1 MTAELSAHD
10 LARLRLAA
18 YTARLPLD
26 DVRRDQLLDTTFDT
40 LPEESGY
47 ARLHRQLVG
56 ADSPRGL
63 PDSLCSVAARLALK
77 HPDAPLQNDRH
88 GRPRLLTTPPLTRS
102 RMKPQPLDRS
112 PLRRLGRWLKARLM
126 GRRHVMAPRTGN
138 AQHATQRYP
147 WQRQAL
153 LRRLVLLALI
163 LGQTVLATGF
173 MTAVLPYHGTHWL
186 ELLLLAVYAILFAW
200 VSAGFWT
207 AVSGFL
213 VLITGWDRHAISRSW
228 LKPLNPEAR
237 SAILMPICNEDV
249 ARVFAGLRATY
260 TSLAR
265 TGPLTSFDFFVLSD
279 SSNPDIRVAE
289 IEAWLKLC
297 EDVKGF
303 GRIFYRRRQLRIK
316 RKSGNIADWC
326 RRWGSAYRYMII
338 LDADSVMSGGCLV
351 KLAQLMEANPNAGII
366 QTAPQAAGRETL
378 YARIQQFANRVYGP
392 LFTAGLHYWQLGES
406 HYWGHNA
413 IIRLEPFMKHCVLAP
428 LPGRGSLAGEILSHD
443 FVEAALMRRAGY
455 GVWIAHD
462 LDGSF
467 EETPPNL
474 LDEVKRDRRWCHGNL
489 MNARLMFARG
499 MHPVHRWVFLT
510 GALAYLSAPLWLGF
524 LALSTWLL
532 LAHANVEPQYFS
544 VPHQLFPHWPSW
556 RPEHAW
562 ALFAAIAAVL
572 FVPKIMAALLAAVR
586 GASSHGGILRLT
598 FSVFV
603 EMLMSALLAP
613 IRMLF
618 HTQFVFAALLGWSIQ
633 WKSPSRADK
642 STSITQALRRHGL
655 QTAIGLAWVGV
666 VAWKAP
672 DVLPWIAPVAAGLLF
687 AIPISVLTSY
697 SALGL
702 LARRAKLFMT
712 PDETRPPREVVATAQ
727 YAHSARAL
735 PRFADAVIDP
745 DVHAAV
751 RAAAHRSRSALA
763 AAYRAQ
769 RVERAV
775 HEGPDALSSTER
787 VALLHDGA
795 ALDELQR
802 AAKIAPVHP
811 SWYASSTS
819 ARRATIKVFGRP
831 HEASKTVATLVRAR

>member
-1 MTAELSAHD
+1 ME
-10 LARLRLAA
+10 
-18 YTARLPLD
+18 
-26 DVRRDQLLDTTFDT
+26 
-40 LPEESGY
+40 
-47 ARLHRQLVG
+47 LHRSANALDAIAGAYADRAPATLAPAVPPMMRTPMAPQRWGRVG
-56 ADSPRGL
+56 PFSW
-63 PDSLCSVAARLALK
+63 
-77 HPDAPLQNDRH
+77 
-88 GRPRLLTTPPLTRS
+88 
-102 RMKPQPLDRS
+102 M
-112 PLRRLGRWLKARLM
+112 LRRLFGFDPRLPDIEGPARGA
-126 GRRHVMAPRTGN
+126 GRR
-138 AQHATQRYP
+138 
-147 WQRQAL
+147 
-153 LRRLVLLALI
+153 RRLVLLTLSLLPALYATYV
-163 LGQTVLATGF
+163 LDGLLPNVVTANETVDIAIAWGETALLIVFALLTCWLA
-173 MTAVLPYHGTHWL
+173 
-186 ELLLLAVYAILFAW
+186 
-200 VSAGFWT
+200 AGFWT
-207 AVSGFL
+207 AMMGFF
-213 VLITGWDRHAISRSW
+213 VLAVGGDRHLISRSAD
-228 LKPLNPEAR
+228 KASVISPDVR
-237 SAILMPICNEDV
+237 TAIVMPICNEDV
-249 ARVFAGLRATY
+249 RRVFAGLRATY
-260 TSLAR
+260 ESVMRADALDH
-265 TGPLTSFDFFVLSD
+265 FDFFVLSD
-279 SSNPDIRVAE
+279 TGNPDACVAE
-289 IEAWLKLC
+289 LDAWNALREEIGAESRL
-297 EDVKGF
+297 
-303 GRIFYRRRQLRIK
+303 FYRHRRRRVK
-316 RKSGNIADWC
+316 RKSGNLDDFC
-326 RRWGSAYRYMII
+326 RRWGAKYRYMVV
-338 LDADSVMSGGCLV
+338 LDADSVMTGECLTTLV
-351 KLAQLMEANPNAGII
+351 RLMEARPDAGII
-366 QTAPQAAGRETL
+366 QTAPRAVGRDTL
-378 YARIQQFANRVYGP
+378 HARMQQFANQVYGP
-392 LFTAGLHYWQLGES
+392 VFTAGLHYWQLGES

-455 GVWIAHD
+455 GVWIAYD

-562 ALFAAIAAVL
+562 TLFAAIAAVL

-586 GASSHGGILRLT
+586 GASSYGGILRLT
-598 FSVFV
+598 FSVIV

-642 STSITQALRRHGL
+642 STSVTQALRRHGL

-697 SALGL
+697 SAPGL
-702 LARRAKLFMT
+702 LARRIKLFMT

-727 YAHSARAL
+727 YARSARAL

-745 DVHAAV
+745 EVHAAV
-751 RAAAHRSRSALA
+751 RTAAHRSRCALA
-763 AAYRAQ
+763 AARRAQ
-769 RVERAV
+769 RVGRAV
-775 HEGPDALSSTER
+775 HAGLDALSSAER

-811 SWYASSTS
+811 SWYASSSS
-819 ARRATIKVFGRP
+819 ARRATVKVFGRP
-831 HEASKTVATLVRAR
+831 HEASSKTVATLVRVR